1 LRDLESK
8 EWGRPLAL
16 GAVVQESI
24 QRREIIPVA
33 QFQDAKESIYRNP
46 WSLNPLN
53 LVGWG
58 LRQLGLVGASNN
70 PKLVSGKFVVV
81 QNLEDAA
88 TELAK
93 RTEGR
98 RGRVERIYARKL
110 FKEEF
115 RDVLGARQQLSDADM
130 ELFLRFLQRDKGMLV
145 WDSQTVKLRSAGDT
159 STTITQEEHTIA
171 SLTGLIRDLESQTK
185 ILGSRVEELGSTA
198 REAVSRK
205 NKVSALAAL
214 RSKKLAESTL
224 TKRHATLSQLE
235 EVLLKIEQ
243 AADQIELV
251 RVMEGSA
258 KVLAG
263 LNKEV
268 GGVDRVDQ
276 VLDGLREQMGQVEEI
291 GTVIAEAAQG
301 GVVDEGEV
309 DDELEMMEN
318 EEKKKQEEREKR
330 EKEEKERR
338 EAEETRQK
346 LAQLEEIEKRAKEDA
361 VKMHTDKEKGEKGAE
376 KEEGVKEIDESA
388 ELFKRMSLDPP
399 EQATA

>member
-58 LRQLGLVGASNN
+58 LRQLGLVGASN
-70 PKLVSGKFVVV
+70 PKLLSGRFVVV

-88 TELAK
+88 HELAK

-110 FKEEF
+110 FEEEF
-115 RDVLGARQQLSDADM
+115 RDVLGTKQLLSDADM

-145 WDSQTVKLRSAGDT
+145 WDSQTVKLRSAGET
-159 STTITQEEHTIA
+159 STTITQEDNTIA

-243 AADQIELV
+243 ASDQIELV

-276 VLDGLREQMGQVEEI
+276 VLDGLREQIGQVEEI
-291 GTVIAEAAQG
+291 GNVIAEAAQG
-301 GVVDEGEV
+301 GVVDESEV

-338 EAEETRQK
+338 EAEVTRQK
-346 LAQLEEIEKRAKEDA
+346 LAQLEEIGKRAKEDA
-361 VKMHTDKEKGEKGAE
+361 VKMHTDKEKDVKAEE
-376 KEEGVKEIDESA
+376 KEEGGKELDESA